1 MIKVTVRKNKGEYE
15 GIYCIGHAEYADPGE
30 DIVCSAVSVLV
41 INTLNSIEAFTEDP
55 FSVGTDEERGMI
67 DFVLEGE
74 VSHDTH
80 LLIDSLVLG
89 IQQIVDTYT
98 DKYVSFTTEE
108 V

>member
-1 MIKVTVRKNKGEYE
+1 MIRVTVRKNKGEYSS
-15 GIYCIGHAEYADPGE
+15 IYCIGHAEYADPGE

-41 INTLNSIEAFTEDP
+41 LNTLNSIEAFTEDL

-67 DFVLEGE
+67 DFKLEGS

-80 LLIDSLVLG
+80 LLIDSMVLG
-89 IQQIVDTYT
+89 IQQIVDTYGDT
-98 DKYVSFTTEE
+98 YVSLITEE